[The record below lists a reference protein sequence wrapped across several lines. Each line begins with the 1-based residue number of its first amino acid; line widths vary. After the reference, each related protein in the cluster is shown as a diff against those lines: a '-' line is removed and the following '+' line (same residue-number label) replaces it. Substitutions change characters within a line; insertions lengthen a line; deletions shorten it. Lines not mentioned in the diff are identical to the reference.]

1 MNIIIFGPPG
11 AGKGTQSDKIVSKYQ
26 LFKISTGDLLRNE
39 IKKGTLLGKK
49 IEEIVNSGTLVSD
62 NTINDLIEKVVS
74 DKKYKNKIIFDGYP
88 RNVQQAKNLN
98 TLLKKYEQKID
109 LVISLKVSLD
119 LIIKRITGRL
129 VCSKCGNTF
138 NEFFNPPPPNLT
150 CCKDGTLKRRSDD
163 NVKTVKKRYE
173 TYENSTKP
181 LLEHYSKLG
190 LLKNIGGEN
199 KIEEI
204 AAKIAGFINLIRGWL
219 WKIWPYKY
227 VK

>member
-11 AGKGTQSDKIVSKYQ
+11 AGKGTQSDKIASKYQ

-49 IEEIVNSGTLVSD
+49 IEEIVNSGTFVSD

-138 NEFFNPPPPNLT
+138 NEFFNPPQPNLK

-163 NVKTVKKRYE
+163 NVETTKKRYK

-181 LLEHYSKLG
+181 LLEYYSKSD
-190 LLKNIGGEN
+190 LLKNISGEN

-204 AAKIAGFINLIRGWL
+204 AAKIAGFINLIQGL
-219 WKIWPYKY
+219 L
-227 VK
+227 

>member
-39 IKKGTLLGKK
+39 IKNGTLLGKK

-62 NTINDLIEKVVS
+62 NVINDLIEKVIS

-98 TLLKKYEQKID
+98 TLLKKYGQKID
-109 LVISLKVSLD
+109 LVISLKIGLD

-129 VCSKCGNTF
+129 VCSKCGNIF

-150 CCKDGTLKRRSDD
+150 CCKGGILKRRSDD
-163 NVKTVKKRYE
+163 NVKTAQKRYE
-173 TYENSTKP
+173 TYENSTRP
-181 LLEHYSKLG
+181 LLEYYSKPG
-190 LLKNIGGEN
+190 LLKKIGGEN

-204 AAKIAGFINLIRGWL
+204 AAKIADFIDLIQG
-219 WKIWPYKY
+219 
-227 VK
+227 

>member
-11 AGKGTQSDKIVSKYQ
+11 AGKGTQSDKIASKYQ

-49 IEEIVNSGTLVSD
+49 IEENVNSGTLVSD
-62 NTINDLIEKVVS
+62 NTINDLIEKIVS
-74 DKKYKNKIIFDGYP
+74 DKKYENKIIFDGYP
-88 RNVQQAKNLN
+88 RNVQQAKKLN
-98 TLLKKYEQKID
+98 ILLKKYEQKID
-109 LVISLKVSLD
+109 LVISLKVSLN

-150 CCKDGTLKRRSDD
+150 CYKDGTLKRRSDD
-163 NVKTVKKRYE
+163 NVETAKKRYE
-173 TYENSTKP
+173 TYENLTKP
-181 LLEHYSKLG
+181 LLEYYSKSG

-204 AAKIAGFINLIRGWL
+204 AAKIAGFINLIQG
-219 WKIWPYKY
+219 
-227 VK
+227 

>member
-11 AGKGTQSDKIVSKYQ
+11 AGKGTQSDKIASKYQ

-49 IEEIVNSGTLVSD
+49 IEEIVNLGTLVSD
-62 NTINDLIEKVVS
+62 NTINNLIEKVVS
-74 DKKYKNKIIFDGYP
+74 DKRYENKIIFDGYP
-88 RNVQQAKNLN
+88 RNIQQAKNLN

-109 LVISLKVSLD
+109 LVICLKVSLD

-129 VCSKCGNTF
+129 VCSKCGNIF
-138 NEFFNPPPPNLT
+138 NEFFNTPSSNLT

-163 NVKTVKKRYE
+163 NLEIAKKRYK
-173 TYENSTKP
+173 TYENSTRP
-181 LLEHYSKLG
+181 LLEYYSKSD
-190 LLKNIGGEN
+190 LLKNIDGEN

-204 AAKIAGFINLIRGWL
+204 AAKIADSINLIQG
-219 WKIWPYKY
+219 
-227 VK
+227 

>member
-11 AGKGTQSDKIVSKYQ
+11 AGKGTQSDKIASKYQ
-26 LFKISTGDLLRNE
+26 LFKISTGDLLRSE

-49 IEEIVNSGTLVSD
+49 IEKIVNSGTLVSD

-74 DKKYKNKIIFDGYP
+74 GKKYRNKIIFDGYP

-98 TLLKKYEQKID
+98 TLLKKHEQKID
-109 LVISLKVSLD
+109 LVISLKVNLD
-119 LIIKRITGRL
+119 LIVKRITGRL

-138 NEFFNPPPPNLT
+138 NEFFNPPPPNST
-150 CCKDGTLKRRSDD
+150 CCKDENLKRRSDD
-163 NVKTVKKRYE
+163 NVEIAKKRYE

-181 LLEHYSKLG
+181 LLEYYSKSG
-190 LLKNIGGEN
+190 LLKNIDGEN

-204 AAKIAGFINLIRGWL
+204 AAKIANFINLIQG
-219 WKIWPYKY
+219 
-227 VK
+227 

>member
-11 AGKGTQSDKIVSKYQ
+11 AGKGTQSDKIANKYQ

-39 IKKGTLLGKK
+39 IKKETLLGKK
-49 IEEIVNSGTLVSD
+49 IEKIVNSGTLVSNNIIKD
-62 NTINDLIEKVVS
+62 IIEKVVS

-98 TLLKKYEQKID
+98 TLLKKHEEKID
-109 LVISLKVSLD
+109 LAINLKVNLD

-138 NEFFNPPPPNLT
+138 NKFFNPPSANLI
-150 CCKDGTLKRRSDD
+150 CCKDGILKRRSDD
-163 NVKTVKKRYE
+163 NVETAKKRYE
-173 TYENSTKP
+173 TYENLTKP
-181 LLEHYSKLG
+181 LLEYYSKLG
-190 LLKNIGGEN
+190 LLKNIAGEN

-204 AAKIAGFINLIRGWL
+204 AAKIADFINLIQG
-219 WKIWPYKY
+219 
-227 VK
+227 

>member
-11 AGKGTQSDKIVSKYQ
+11 AGKGTQSDKIASKYQ

-39 IKKGTLLGKK
+39 IRKRTLLGKK

-62 NTINDLIEKVVS
+62 NIINDLIEKIVS
-74 DKKYKNKIIFDGYP
+74 DKKYTNKIIFDGYP

-98 TLLKKYEQKID
+98 ALLKKHKQKID
-109 LVISLKVSLD
+109 LVINLKVTLD

-138 NEFFNPPPPNLT
+138 NEFFNPAPPNLT
-150 CCKDGTLKRRSDD
+150 CCEDGTLKRRSDD
-163 NVKTVKKRYE
+163 NVETAKKRYE
-173 TYENSTKP
+173 TYENLTKP
-181 LLEHYSKLG
+181 LLEYYSKSG
-190 LLKNIGGEN
+190 LLKSISGEN

-204 AAKIAGFINLIRGWL
+204 AAKIADFIDLIQG
-219 WKIWPYKY
+219 
-227 VK
+227 

>member
-11 AGKGTQSDKIVSKYQ
+11 AGKGTQSDKIASKYQ

-62 NTINDLIEKVVS
+62 NIINDLIEKVIS
-74 DKKYKNKIIFDGYP
+74 DKECKNKIIFDGYP
-88 RNVQQAKNLN
+88 RNVEQAKNLN
-98 TLLKKYEQKID
+98 NLLKKYEQKIH
-109 LVISLKVSLD
+109 LVISLRVSLD

-138 NEFFNPPPPNLT
+138 NEFFNPAPPNLT
-150 CCKDGTLKRRSDD
+150 CCEDGTLKRRSDD
-163 NVKTVKKRYE
+163 NVETAKKRYE
-173 TYENSTKP
+173 TYENLTKP
-181 LLEHYSKLG
+181 LLEYYSKSG
-190 LLKNIGGEN
+190 LLKSISGEN

-204 AAKIAGFINLIRGWL
+204 AAKIADFIDLIQG
-219 WKIWPYKY
+219 
-227 VK
+227 

>member
-11 AGKGTQSDKIVSKYQ
+11 AGKGTQSDKIVNKYQ

-62 NTINDLIEKVVS
+62 NIINNLIEKVVS
-74 DKKYKNKIIFDGYP
+74 NKKYKNKLVFDGYP

-109 LVISLKVSLD
+109 LVIGLTVSLD
-119 LIIKRITGRL
+119 LIVKRIAGRL

-138 NEFFNPPPPNLT
+138 NEFFNPPSPNLT
-150 CCKDGTLKRRSDD
+150 CCKDETLKRRSDD
-163 NVKTVKKRYE
+163 NVATAKKRYK

-181 LLEHYSKLG
+181 LLEYYSKSG

-204 AAKIAGFINLIRGWL
+204 AAKIAGFINLIQGRL
-219 WKIWPYKY
+219 
-227 VK
+227 

>member
-11 AGKGTQSDKIVSKYQ
+11 AGKGTQSDEIVSKYQ

-74 DKKYKNKIIFDGYP
+74 DKKHKNKIIFDGYP

-98 TLLKKYEQKID
+98 ILLKKHKQKID
-109 LVISLKVSLD
+109 LVISLKASLD
-119 LIIKRITGRL
+119 LIVKRITGRL

-138 NEFFNPPPPNLT
+138 NEFFNPPSNLT

-163 NVKTVKKRYE
+163 NVEIAKKRYE
-173 TYENSTKP
+173 TYENSTRP
-181 LLEHYSKLG
+181 LLEYYSKSG

-204 AAKIAGFINLIRGWL
+204 ATKIASFINLIQG
-219 WKIWPYKY
+219 
-227 VK
+227 

>member
-11 AGKGTQSDKIVSKYQ
+11 AGKGTQSDKIASKYQ

-39 IKKGTLLGKK
+39 IKKETLLGKK
-49 IEEIVNSGTLVSD
+49 IEKIVNSGTLVSD
-62 NTINDLIEKVVS
+62 NIINDLIEKIVS
-74 DKKYKNKIIFDGYP
+74 DKRYKNKIIFDGYP

-98 TLLKKYEQKID
+98 SLLKRYEQKID
-109 LVISLKVSLD
+109 LVINLKASLD
-119 LIIKRITGRL
+119 LIVKRITGRL

-150 CCKDGTLKRRSDD
+150 CCKDGILKRRSDD
-163 NVKTVKKRYE
+163 NAETAKKRYE

-181 LLEHYSKLG
+181 LLEYYSKLG
-190 LLKNIGGEN
+190 LLKKIGGEN

-204 AAKIAGFINLIRGWL
+204 AVKIAGFINLIQG
-219 WKIWPYKY
+219 
-227 VK
+227 

>member
-39 IKKGTLLGKK
+39 IKKETLLGKK

-62 NTINDLIEKVVS
+62 NIINDLIEKVLS
-74 DKKYKNKIIFDGYP
+74 DKRYKNKIIFDGYP

-98 TLLKKYEQKID
+98 ILLKKYEQKID

-138 NEFFNPPPPNLT
+138 NEFFNSPPNLT

-163 NVKTVKKRYE
+163 NAKTAKKRYE

-181 LLEHYSKLG
+181 LLEYYSKLG
-190 LLKNIGGEN
+190 LLKNIDGEN

-204 AAKIAGFINLIRGWL
+204 AVKIASFINLIQG
-219 WKIWPYKY
+219 
-227 VK
+227 

>member
-1 MNIIIFGPPG
+1 MNIIIVGPPG
-11 AGKGTQSDKIVSKYQ
+11 AGKGTQSDKIVSEHQ

-62 NTINDLIEKVVS
+62 NIINDLIEKVVS

-88 RNVQQAKNLN
+88 RNLQQAKNLN

-138 NEFFNPPPPNLT
+138 NEFFNPPANST

-163 NVKTVKKRYE
+163 NVETAKKRYK

-181 LLEHYSKLG
+181 LLEYYSKSG
-190 LLKNIGGEN
+190 LLKNISGEN

-204 AAKIAGFINLIRGWL
+204 AAKIANFINLIQG
-219 WKIWPYKY
+219 
-227 VK
+227 

>member
-26 LFKISTGDLLRNE
+26 LFKISTGDLLRKE
-39 IKKGTLLGKK
+39 IKNGTLLGKK

-62 NTINDLIEKVVS
+62 NVINDLIEKVVS
-74 DKKYKNKIIFDGYP
+74 NNKYKNQIIFDGYP
-88 RNVQQAKNLN
+88 RNIQQAKNLN
-98 TLLKKYEQKID
+98 TLLKKHEQKID
-109 LVISLKVSLD
+109 LVINLKVSLD
-119 LIIKRITGRL
+119 LVTKRIIGRL

-138 NEFFNPPPPNLT
+138 NEFFNPPPQNLT

-163 NVKTVKKRYE
+163 NVETVKKRYE
-173 TYENSTKP
+173 IYENSTKP
-181 LLEHYSKLG
+181 LLEYYSKSD

-204 AAKIAGFINLIRGWL
+204 GAKIAGFINLIRG
-219 WKIWPYKY
+219 
-227 VK
+227 

>member
-26 LFKISTGDLLRNE
+26 LFKISTGDLLRHE
-39 IKKGTLLGKK
+39 IKNGTLLGKK
-49 IEEIVNSGTLVSD
+49 IEEIVNSGILVSD
-62 NTINDLIEKVVS
+62 SIINDLIEKVVS

-88 RNVQQAKNLN
+88 RNVEQAKNLN

-138 NEFFNPPPPNLT
+138 NEFFNPQPANLT

-163 NVKTVKKRYE
+163 NVETAKKRYK
-173 TYENSTKP
+173 TYENSTRP
-181 LLEHYSKLG
+181 LLEYYSKSD
-190 LLKNIGGEN
+190 LLKNIDGEN

-204 AAKIAGFINLIRGWL
+204 AAKIADSINLIQG
-219 WKIWPYKY
+219 
-227 VK
+227 

>member
-1 MNIIIFGPPG
+1 MNIIIVGPPG
-11 AGKGTQSDKIVSKYQ
+11 AGKGTQSDKIASKYQ

-39 IKKGTLLGKK
+39 IKKKTLLGKK
-49 IEEIVNSGTLVSD
+49 IEKIVNSGSLVSD
-62 NTINDLIEKVVS
+62 NIINDLIEKIVS
-74 DKKYKNKIIFDGYP
+74 DKKHKNKIIFDGYP
-88 RNVQQAKNLN
+88 RNIQQAKNLN
-98 TLLKKYEQKID
+98 TLLKKHEQKID
-109 LVISLKVSLD
+109 LVINLKVSLD
-119 LIIKRITGRL
+119 LVIKRIIGRL

-173 TYENSTKP
+173 TYENLTKP
-181 LLEHYSKLG
+181 VLDYYSKSG

-204 AAKIAGFINLIRGWL
+204 AAKIAGFINLIQG
-219 WKIWPYKY
+219 
-227 VK
+227 

>member
-26 LFKISTGDLLRNE
+26 LFKISTGDLLRHE
-39 IKKGTLLGKK
+39 IKNGTLLGKK

-62 NTINDLIEKVVS
+62 NIINDLIEKVVS

-98 TLLKKYEQKID
+98 SLLKKYEQKIG
-109 LVISLKVSLD
+109 LVINLKVSLD

-138 NEFFNPPPPNLT
+138 NEFFNPAPANLT
-150 CCKDGTLKRRSDD
+150 CCEDGILKRRSDD
-163 NVKTVKKRYE
+163 NVETAKKRYE
-173 TYENSTKP
+173 TYENLTKP
-181 LLEHYSKLG
+181 LLEYYSKSG
-190 LLKNIGGEN
+190 LLKNISGEN

-204 AAKIAGFINLIRGWL
+204 AAKIADFINLIQG
-219 WKIWPYKY
+219 
-227 VK
+227 

>member
-11 AGKGTQSDKIVSKYQ
+11 AGKGTQSDEIVSKYQ
-26 LFKISTGDLLRNE
+26 LFKISTGDLLRSE

-49 IEEIVNSGTLVSD
+49 IEEIVNSGTFVSD
-62 NTINDLIEKVVS
+62 NIMNDLIEKVVS
-74 DKKYKNKIIFDGYP
+74 EKKHKNKIIFDGYP

-98 TLLKKYEQKID
+98 TLLKNHEQKID
-109 LVISLKVSLD
+109 LVVSLKVSLD
-119 LIIKRITGRL
+119 LIIKRISGRL

-163 NVKTVKKRYE
+163 NVETAKKRYE
-173 TYENSTKP
+173 TYENSTRP
-181 LLEHYSKLG
+181 LLEYYSKSD
-190 LLKNIGGEN
+190 LLKNIDGEN

-204 AAKIAGFINLIRGWL
+204 AAKIADFINLIQG
-219 WKIWPYKY
+219 
-227 VK
+227 

>member
-88 RNVQQAKNLN
+88 RNVQQAKILN
-98 TLLKKYEQKID
+98 ALLKKYEQKID

-138 NEFFNPPPPNLT
+138 NKFFNPPANLA

-163 NVKTVKKRYE
+163 NVETTKKRYK

-181 LLEHYSKLG
+181 LLEYYSKSN
-190 LLKNIGGEN
+190 LLKNISGEN

-204 AAKIAGFINLIRGWL
+204 AAKIAAFINLIQG
-219 WKIWPYKY
+219 
-227 VK
+227 

>member
-11 AGKGTQSDKIVSKYQ
+11 AGKGTQSDKISSKYQ

-62 NTINDLIEKVVS
+62 NTINNLIEKVVS
-74 DKKYKNKIIFDGYP
+74 DKRYENKIIFDGYP
-88 RNVQQAKNLN
+88 RNIQQAKNLN

-109 LVISLKVSLD
+109 LVICLKVSLD
-119 LIIKRITGRL
+119 LIIKRISGRI
-129 VCSKCGNTF
+129 VCSKCGNIF

-150 CCKDGTLKRRSDD
+150 CCKDGILKRRSDD
-163 NVKTVKKRYE
+163 NVETAKKRYE

-181 LLEHYSKLG
+181 LLEYYSKSG
-190 LLKNIGGEN
+190 LLKNIAGKN

-204 AAKIAGFINLIRGWL
+204 AAKIADSINLIQG
-219 WKIWPYKY
+219 
-227 VK
+227 

>member
-11 AGKGTQSDKIVSKYQ
+11 AGKGTQSDKIVNKYK

-62 NTINDLIEKVVS
+62 NIINDLIEKVVS
-74 DKKYKNKIIFDGYP
+74 NKKYKNQIIFDGYP
-88 RNVQQAKNLN
+88 RNIPQVKSLN
-98 TLLKKYEQKID
+98 TLLKKHEQKID
-109 LVISLKVSLD
+109 LVINLKVSLD

-129 VCSKCGNTF
+129 ICSKCGSIF
-138 NEFFNPPPPNLT
+138 NEFFNPPPVNLT

-163 NVKTVKKRYE
+163 NVEIIKTRYE

-190 LLKNIGGEN
+190 LLKNISGEN

-204 AAKIAGFINLIRGWL
+204 GAKIAAFINLIQG
-219 WKIWPYKY
+219 
-227 VK
+227 

>member
-11 AGKGTQSDKIVSKYQ
+11 AGKGTQSDKIVSEHQ

-39 IKKGTLLGKK
+39 IKKETLLGKK
-49 IEEIVNSGTLVSD
+49 IKEIVNSGTLVSD
-62 NTINDLIEKVVS
+62 NIINDLIKKIVS

-88 RNVQQAKNLN
+88 RNIQQAKNLN
-98 TLLKKYEQKID
+98 TLLKKHEQKID

-119 LIIKRITGRL
+119 LIVKRITGRV

-150 CCKDGTLKRRSDD
+150 CCKDGTLKKRSDD
-163 NVKTVKKRYE
+163 NAETAKRRYE
-173 TYENSTKP
+173 TYENLTKP
-181 LLEHYSKLG
+181 LLEYYSKSG
-190 LLKNIGGEN
+190 LLKNIDGEN

-204 AAKIAGFINLIRGWL
+204 AAKIAAFINLIQG
-219 WKIWPYKY
+219 
-227 VK
+227 

>member
-11 AGKGTQSDKIVSKYQ
+11 AGKGTQSDKIVSEHQ

-39 IKKGTLLGKK
+39 IKKETLLGKK
-49 IEEIVNSGTLVSD
+49 IKEIVNSGTLVSD
-62 NTINDLIEKVVS
+62 NIINDLIKKIVS

-88 RNVQQAKNLN
+88 RNIQQAKNLN

-119 LIIKRITGRL
+119 LIVKRITGRI

-150 CCKDGTLKRRSDD
+150 CCKDGTLKKRSDD
-163 NVKTVKKRYE
+163 NAETAKRRYE
-173 TYENSTKP
+173 TYENLTKP
-181 LLEHYSKLG
+181 LLEYYSKSD
-190 LLKNIGGEN
+190 LLKNIDGEN

-204 AAKIAGFINLIRGWL
+204 AAKIATFINLIQG
-219 WKIWPYKY
+219 
-227 VK
+227 

>member
-49 IEEIVNSGTLVSD
+49 IEEIVNSGTFVSD

-88 RNVQQAKNLN
+88 RNVQQAKILN

-138 NEFFNPPPPNLT
+138 NKFFNPPPNLT

-163 NVKTVKKRYE
+163 NVETTKKRYK

-181 LLEHYSKLG
+181 LLEYYSKSD
-190 LLKNIGGEN
+190 LLKNISGEN

-204 AAKIAGFINLIRGWL
+204 AAKIAGFINLIQG
-219 WKIWPYKY
+219 
-227 VK
+227 

>member
-1 MNIIIFGPPG
+1 
-11 AGKGTQSDKIVSKYQ
+11 
-26 LFKISTGDLLRNE
+26 LLRNE

-62 NTINDLIEKVVS
+62 NIINDLIEKIVS

-88 RNVQQAKNLN
+88 RNVQQAKNLD

-129 VCSKCGNTF
+129 VCSKCGNIF
-138 NEFFNPPPPNLT
+138 NEFFNTPSSNLT

-163 NVKTVKKRYE
+163 NVETAKKRYE
-173 TYENSTKP
+173 TYENLTKP
-181 LLEHYSKLG
+181 LLDYYSKSG
-190 LLKNIGGEN
+190 LLKNIDGEN

-204 AAKIAGFINLIRGWL
+204 AIKIATFINLIQG
-219 WKIWPYKY
+219 
-227 VK
+227 

>member
-11 AGKGTQSDKIVSKYQ
+11 AGKGTQSDKIASKYQ

-39 IKKGTLLGKK
+39 IKKKTLLGKK

-62 NTINDLIEKVVS
+62 NIINDLIEKIAS

-88 RNVQQAKNLN
+88 RNIQQAKNLN
-98 TLLKKYEQKID
+98 TLLKKHEQKID

-138 NEFFNPPPPNLT
+138 NEFFNPALNLT
-150 CCKDGTLKRRSDD
+150 CCKGGALKRRSDD
-163 NVKTVKKRYE
+163 NIETAKKRYE

-181 LLEHYSKLG
+181 LLEYYSKSG
-190 LLKNIGGEN
+190 LLKNVGGEN

-204 AAKIAGFINLIRGWL
+204 AAKIADFINLIQGWL

-227 VK
+227 VN